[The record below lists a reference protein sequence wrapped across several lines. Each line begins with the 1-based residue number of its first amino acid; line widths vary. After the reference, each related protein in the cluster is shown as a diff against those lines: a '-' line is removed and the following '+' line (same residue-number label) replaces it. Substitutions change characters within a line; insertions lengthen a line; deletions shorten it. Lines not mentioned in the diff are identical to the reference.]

1 VGNKRLKVQHKQ
13 IRQKD
18 MMDHDHDSQAGYG
31 VPPSDGSYQR
41 PPQFPSGQGLSA
53 SGENLWY
60 DDSQGP
66 DSSHVEGESGGGGP
80 NPDEG
85 TEQTYP
91 LDEAVPPSDS
101 LSPLDNMGTLQNA
114 LPDVPGSAQPE

>member
-1 VGNKRLKVQHKQ
+1 
-13 IRQKD
+13 
-18 MMDHDHDSQAGYG
+18 MDHDHDSQGGYG

-41 PPQFPSGQGLSA
+41 PPQFPSGQVVSA

-60 DDSQGP
+60 DDSQQP
-66 DSSHVEGESGGGGP
+66 EHVEGVSGGP
-80 NPDEG
+80 HPDEG

-91 LDEAVPPSDS
+91 SDEVGPPPDS
-101 LSPLDNMGTLQNA
+101 LSPLDNMGTMQNA